1 MGAVILDIVAS
12 SLSLSTREAIKYI
25 LCPELT
31 GVKRSALIYAV
42 PSELLEML
50 QVVLNHE
57 S

>member
-25 LCPELT
+25 LCPELA